1 MKSLEN
7 SELPLAE
14 AAAAAAIT
22 TMMSH
27 YKSRKTTSSSNQ
39 WQWPLVTFNTKA
51 VPNTKLA

>member
-7 SELPLAE
+7 NELPLAE
-14 AAAAAAIT
+14 AAAIT

-39 WQWPLVTFNTKA
+39 WQWPLVKFNTKA